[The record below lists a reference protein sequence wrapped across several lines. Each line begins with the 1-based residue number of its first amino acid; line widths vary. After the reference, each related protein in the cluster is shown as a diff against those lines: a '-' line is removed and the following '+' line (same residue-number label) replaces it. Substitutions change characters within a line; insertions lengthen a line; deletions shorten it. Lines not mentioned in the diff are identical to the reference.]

1 MSFFQPRKSASS
13 EISVIQ
19 NENYLPP
26 PPPEVIEQ
34 TRKMKMK
41 EWEESERLRNSYKD
55 QRSIIPPPFF
65 GKVPVGQVNPLILYK
80 HAEASPWF
88 TINGTSRGVIAT
100 LSITSDPFALQFG
113 PLAVNSCG
121 VFRVQAGHRKKAIS
135 KPPRR
140 LRLKNR
146 SYFQDRVL
154 GKDGKGRLINARTV
168 EKYAVPLETRRQ
180 QHRLKQEAREEVN
193 DPSYVPGDP
202 IITITNLSSSLSSDD

>member
-13 EISVIQ
+13 EISIIQ

-41 EWEESERLRNSYKD
+41 EWEDSERLRNSSKD

-65 GKVPVGQVNPLILYK
+65 GKVPVGQVNPPILYK

-100 LSITSDPFALQFG
+100 LSFTSDPFCTPVWPA
-113 PLAVNSCG
+113 S
-121 VFRVQAGHRKKAIS
+121 RKQL
-135 KPPRR
+135 RR
-140 LRLKNR
+140 LPGAGW
-146 SYFQDRVL
+146 SQEEGHFQGPPESPD
-154 GKDGKGRLINARTV
+154 
-168 EKYAVPLETRRQ
+168 
-180 QHRLKQEAREEVN
+180 
-193 DPSYVPGDP
+193 
-202 IITITNLSSSLSSDD
+202 